1 MRHNRVAV
9 RGTQS
14 PLISAA
20 GAFLEHYRYVLE
32 NSLETCYFIRFVG
45 NLCGVFI
52 CRFMTF

>member
-20 GAFLEHYRYVLE
+20 WRIFRTYRYVLE